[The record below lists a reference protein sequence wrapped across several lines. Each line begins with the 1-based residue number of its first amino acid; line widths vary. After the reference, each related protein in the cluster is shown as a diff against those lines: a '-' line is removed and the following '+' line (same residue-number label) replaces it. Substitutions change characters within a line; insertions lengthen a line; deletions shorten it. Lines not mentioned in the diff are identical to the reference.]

1 VTLDVGCGA
10 IDRSVRIT
18 VTEGPRRDPE
28 DADGPRGLGHLSRVA
43 LFRDVAS
50 ADLAEVAA
58 IAREERFAQ
67 GEAICRR
74 GDEGS
79 DLYVVT
85 EGSVA
90 VRIGDRLLATLQ
102 AGQVV
107 GELAVLDSRPRSA
120 DVIAAT
126 DVEVLR
132 IPGDEF
138 QRLLERSS
146 GLARGLLR
154 VLASRVRDSST
165 RQLRVDQLVRAYR
178 ERGHVLARLDPLGFR
193 EIVVHPELDPAHY
206 GLSSEDLDERFSVQ
220 LGAEALSLP
229 LREILARLR
238 EAYCGSTGIQYMHV
252 DDLERQAWLRERL
265 EDPAHRRELLPDE
278 QRRLLSKLT
287 DAEVLETF
295 LHQKFAGAKR
305 FSLEGAETLI
315 PLLDTAVGEA
325 ARHGVR
331 HVVIGMAHRGRLNV
345 LANLLGKPPARI
357 FREFQ
362 DRADDVPARGDDVK
376 YHLGFEATR
385 VLPSGDSMDVSLTVN
400 PSHLEF
406 VGAVVLGRAR
416 ALQEERKDESGAEV
430 LPVIIHG
437 DAAFA
442 GQGVVQE
449 LFNLS
454 ALPGYATGGALHVIV
469 NNQIGFTTPPEES
482 RSSQYAT
489 DVARMLQIPIFHV
502 NGERPEAVH
511 RVLQLALEFRAT
523 FRSDVV
529 VDMYCYRKHGHN
541 ENDEAAFTQPLVA
554 ACIAE
559 REPIRLSF
567 ARNIVALGAIT
578 EAETEEIAR
587 ASRARLDAQLE
598 ESRRDEDPTAAP
610 SRSTGRSAQP
620 IGGPSSSVPEVDTS
634 VPQERLAT
642 LLRRSVELPDGFAVH
657 RVIERLRKGRL
668 DMALG
673 ERPVDWS
680 AAEVLAFATL
690 VTEGHPVRLSGQ
702 DSQRGTFGHRHA
714 VLHDQRSGAT
724 CCPLARL
731 APDQAPFRVF
741 NSPLSE
747 TAVLGFDWGYSLERP
762 DGLTIWEAQFGD
774 FANVAQVIVDQFVS
788 SAEQKWGLLS
798 GLALFLPHGFDGQGP
813 EHSSARLER
822 FLALAARDNI
832 QVVNLTTAS
841 QLFHCLRR
849 QVKRAWRKPLVVMS
863 PKGLLKHPAAASP
876 LSDFAEGRFHPILVD
891 VARPMAHASRVLLCS
906 GKIAHELA
914 RERATRDG
922 ESAAI
927 VRIEQL
933 HPFPEAELRA
943 VLGSVAAGS
952 RLAWIQEEPENMGA
966 WRYVEDRLAALLPAK
981 ARLDVVAR
989 PESASPATGSR
1000 ARHEREQAGLIE
1012 RAFVT
1017 SAS

>member
-1 VTLDVGCGA
+1 MA
-10 IDRSVRIT
+10 
-18 VTEGPRRDPE
+18 TEGASPDPVP
-28 DADGPRGLGHLSRVA
+28 GVGHLARVP

-50 ADLAEVAA
+50 DDLKEVAA
-58 IAREERFAQ
+58 LATEQRF
-67 GEAICRR
+67 GKDDVICRR
-74 GDEGS
+74 GEEGR
-79 DLYVVT
+79 DLYVIT
-85 EGSVA
+85 EGSVV
-90 VRIGDRLLATLQ
+90 VRLGERILATLQ

-120 DVIAAT
+120 DVIAAS
-126 DVEVLR
+126 DVGVLR
-132 IPGDEF
+132 IGGEDF
-138 QRLLERSS
+138 QRLLSRSS

-154 VLASRVRDSST
+154 VLAGRVRDSSA

-193 EIVVHPELDPAHY
+193 EPVAHPELDPGHY
-206 GLSSEDLDERFSVQ
+206 GLSGEDLDERFSVQ
-220 LGAEALSLP
+220 LGAAAVALP
-229 LREILARLR
+229 LREILAHLR
-238 EAYCGSTGIQYMHV
+238 ETYCGFTGVQYMHV
-252 DDLERQAWLRERL
+252 DDLRRQAWLRERL
-265 EDPAHRRELLPDE
+265 EDRAHRRELRPDE

-295 LHQKFAGAKR
+295 LHQKFVGAKR

-315 PLLDTAVGEA
+315 PLLDTAVNEA

-345 LANLLGKPPARI
+345 LANILGKPASRI

-362 DRADDVPARGDDVK
+362 DRAEDVGASGDDVK
-376 YHLGFEATR
+376 YHLGFESSR
-385 VLPSGDSMDVSLTVN
+385 VTPSGESIDVSLTVN

-406 VGAVVLGRAR
+406 VGTVVLGRAR
-416 ALQEERKDESGAEV
+416 ALQEERRDETGAQV
-430 LPVIIHG
+430 LPIVVHG

-454 ALPGYATGGALHVIV
+454 ALPGYSTGGALHVIV

-482 RSSQYAT
+482 RSCQYAT
-489 DVARMLQIPIFHV
+489 DVARMLQIPVFHV

-529 VDMYCYRKHGHN
+529 VDMYCYRRHGHN
-541 ENDEAAFTQPLVA
+541 ENDETAFTQPLVA

-559 REPIRLSF
+559 REPMRLTF
-567 ARNIVALGAIT
+567 ARNVVALGAIT
-578 EAETEEIAR
+578 DAEAEDIAR
-587 ASRARLDAQLE
+587 SSRARLDEQLE
-598 ESRRDEDPTAAP
+598 ESRRVEDPTAAG
-610 SRSTGRSAQP
+610 SRSTGRWSGFR
-620 IGGPSSSVPEVDTS
+620 GGPTSGVPEVDTA
-634 VPQERLAT
+634 VPEERLAA
-642 LLRRSVELPDGFAVH
+642 LLRKSVDLPSGFAAH
-657 RVIERLRKGRL
+657 RVIERLCKGRL

-680 AAEVLAFATL
+680 AAEALAFATL

-714 VLHDQRSGAT
+714 VLHDQASGAT

-747 TAVLGFDWGYSLERP
+747 TAVLGFDWGYSLERGE
-762 DGLTIWEAQFGD
+762 GLTIWEAQFGD
-774 FANVAQVIVDQFVS
+774 FANVAQVIVDQFIS

-798 GLALFLPHGFDGQGP
+798 GLCLFLPHGFDGQGP

-822 FLALAARDNI
+822 FLSLAARDNMQI
-832 QVVNLTTAS
+832 VNLSTAG

-849 QVKRAWRKPLVVMS
+849 QVKRPWRKPLVMMS
-863 PKGLLKHPAAASP
+863 PKGLLKHPSAASP
-876 LSDFAEGRFHPILVD
+876 LAELATGRFRGVLPD
-891 VARPMAHASRVLLCS
+891 PERPLPQASRVLLCS
-906 GKIAHELA
+906 GKIAHDLA
-914 RERATRDG
+914 RERNRREG
-922 ESAAI
+922 ERACV

-933 HPFPEAELRA
+933 HPLPQAELRA
-943 VLGSVAAGS
+943 LASQAPAGCPF
-952 RLAWIQEEPENMGA
+952 AWVQEEPENMGA
-966 WRYVEDRLAALLPAK
+966 WPYLRSLMPALLPAG
-981 ARLDVVAR
+981 AALHLVAR
-989 PESASPATGSR
+989 PESASPATGSK
-1000 ARHEREQAGLIE
+1000 ARHEMEQAALMS
-1012 RAFVT
+1012 RAFDPIG
-1017 SAS
+1017 SS